1 LHYME
6 EVVMFNVAE
15 NHKNGF
21 TGTPLPAAVNE
32 ICDLRQITF
41 NSQMTCRV
49 YVILFNTPF
58 F

>member
-1 LHYME
+1 ME